1 MASKKK
7 TRTFVRETQAWNLCI
22 LERVTSQLD
31 GGQKARKACRYS
43 PPPPLPLKRARC
55 SSHLSLFRSIVVVRA
70 NLHRR
75 AAPRRAENSANPL
88 WTGQESGGG
97 MSLLNASRQPM
108 HANAYLTGLQAP
120 SFTTPEPVDLRSPPG
135 PIGSPRFSP
144 SLPLSFSCTATNG
157 IPGLFD
163 GQRSLTFYLSPL
175 HGDIGRRPFALNSRR
190 SIGSRIGSNN
200 NYGRR
205 AANHS
210 SWNRY

>member
-135 PIGSPRFSP
+135 PIGSP
-144 SLPLSFSCTATNG
+144 LPLSLPPS
-157 IPGLFD
+157 LFLLHSHERNSRALW
-163 GQRSLTFYLSPL
+163 RSKKPNVLPLSP
-175 HGDIGRRPFALNSRR
+175 SRWYWT
-190 SIGSRIGSNN
+190 SAICIEQPPQHRIT
-200 NYGRR
+200 Y
-205 AANHS
+205 
-210 SWNRY
+210 WL